1 MCFPARLGKS
11 KSNQVL
17 IMFTIYGKNECPMC
31 FKVKVVLEMLGQ
43 EYVYKELNKDY
54 TVKEFENQFPHTLSM
69 PQVVL
74 DGKTLGNA
82 NETLKYL
89 KEHRIL

>member
-1 MCFPARLGKS
+1 
-11 KSNQVL
+11 
-17 IMFTIYGKNECPMC
+17 MFTIYGKNECPMC
-31 FKVKVVLEMLGQ
+31 YRVKTVLEMFGK
-43 EYVYKELNKDY
+43 EYEYKELDKDY
-54 TVKEFENQFPHTLSM
+54 TTEEFESKFPNTISL

-89 KEHRIL
+89 KEHRIF

>member
-1 MCFPARLGKS
+1 
-11 KSNQVL
+11 
-17 IMFTIYGKNECPMC
+17 MFTIYGKTECPLC
-31 FKVKVVLEMLGQ
+31 YKVKVVLEMLGK
-43 EYVYKELNKDY
+43 EYEYKVLDTDY
-54 TVKEFENQFPHTLSM
+54 TEQEFYDMFPDTVSV

-89 KEHRIL
+89 KEHRII

>member
-1 MCFPARLGKS
+1 
-11 KSNQVL
+11 
-17 IMFTIYGKNECPMC
+17 MFTIYGKDESPMC
-31 FKVKVVLEMLGQ
+31 FKVKVVLEMLGK
-43 EYVYKELNKDY
+43 EYEYKELDKDY
-54 TVKEFENQFPHTLSM
+54 TTEEFESKFPNTISL

-89 KEHRIL
+89 KEHRIF

>member
-1 MCFPARLGKS
+1 
-11 KSNQVL
+11 
-17 IMFTIYGKNECPMC
+17 MFTIYGKDECPMC

-54 TVKEFENQFPHTLSM
+54 TVKEFERQFPHTLTM

-74 DGKTLGNA
+74 DGKNLGNA

-89 KEHRIL
+89 KEHRVYTNDT

>member
-1 MCFPARLGKS
+1 MYT
-11 KSNQVL
+11 V
-17 IMFTIYGKNECPMC
+17 YGKNECPACFRVKMC
-31 FKVKVVLEMLGQ
+31 LDLLGKKY
-43 EYVYKELNKDY
+43 EYKELNKDF
-54 TVKEFENQFPHTLSM
+54 TVEEFEEKFPNVLSV

-89 KEHRIL
+89 KEHRLI

>member
-1 MCFPARLGKS
+1 
-11 KSNQVL
+11 
-17 IMFTIYGKNECPMC
+17 MFTIYGKDECPMC
-31 FKVKVVLEMLGQ
+31 FKVKVVLEMLGK
-43 EYVYKELNKDY
+43 EYEYKVLDTDY
-54 TVKEFENQFPHTLSM
+54 TEQEFYDMFPDTVSV

-89 KEHRIL
+89 KEHRLI